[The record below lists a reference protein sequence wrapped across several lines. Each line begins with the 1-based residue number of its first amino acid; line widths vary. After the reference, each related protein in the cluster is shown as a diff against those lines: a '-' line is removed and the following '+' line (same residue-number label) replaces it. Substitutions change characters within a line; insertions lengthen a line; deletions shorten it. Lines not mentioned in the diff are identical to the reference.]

1 MPAYFNLLESMTL
14 PEDNINYYVVL
25 VCYVYIPGNG
35 HQAGEG
41 VEVVG
46 VPHGDREEALDDS
59 SRLKFKW
66 KKCFSHA
73 ACRTRS
79 TNFSKASR

>member
-1 MPAYFNLLESMTL
+1 MWCLFV
-14 PEDNINYYVVL
+14 IYV
-25 VCYVYIPGNG
+25 PGNG

-59 SRLKFKW
+59 SRLEFKRKF
-66 KKCFSHA
+66 FF
-73 ACRTRS
+73 TYYIPPYPQY
-79 TNFSKASR
+79 

>member
-1 MPAYFNLLESMTL
+1 MWCLFV
-14 PEDNINYYVVL
+14 IYV
-25 VCYVYIPGNG
+25 PGNG

-66 KKCFSHA
+66 KNYFS
-73 ACRTRS
+73 RTPYPQY
-79 TNFSKASR
+79 

>member
-14 PEDNINYYVVL
+14 PEDNINDVVL

-66 KKCFSHA
+66 KKYFSHMCFIVPA
-73 ACRTRS
+73 ILIS
-79 TNFSKASR
+79 ASR